1 MQSNTSPYALQKL
14 NFINTLNLKTCGF
27 FSRSLQHWQLLICIT
42 ATEISVQKHWI
53 ENLPDPHLTH
63 GHTQFVKCKLPS
75 SGLHSYS
82 CWMHSASIPRT
93 PTSLV
98 VCLQGLAPSFS
109 PPNQFISD
117 APSTKP
123 SSQYSGPAL
132 TELLE
137 TRVHKRANLWLRTK
151 CLQSIHALTHNF

>member
-42 ATEISVQKHWI
+42 ASKISVQKHWI

-98 VCLQGLAPSFS
+98 VCLQGLAPPFS

-117 APSTKP
+117 APSTK
-123 SSQYSGPAL
+123 SHE
-132 TELLE
+132 TEL
-137 TRVHKRANLWLRTK
+137 TIFWACTYRAFRNTSAQTGRSVTE
-151 CLQSIHALTHNF
+151 N

>member
-42 ATEISVQKHWI
+42 ASKISVQKHWI

-117 APSTKP
+117 APSTK
-123 SSQYSGPAL
+123 SHETKL
-132 TELLE
+132 TIFWAC
-137 TRVHKRANLWLRTK
+137 TYRAFRNTSAQTGRSVTE
-151 CLQSIHALTHNF
+151 N